1 LKRRTLSI
9 AGLLAGLAVLTA
21 LVAWFGF
28 HRVLDVALKV
38 GWDGLALAVFCQLC
52 LFVILGFAWW
62 TLMPRRPAAR
72 ILIWARM
79 VRDASAN
86 CLPFS
91 SVGAFVLGARAAT
104 LHGISWPM
112 ASASTVADVTS
123 EFLTQLVF
131 AAGGL
136 ALLVAWHPESRLGL
150 PFGIGISL
158 GFVGGLGFL
167 AVQRG
172 AAPFARRFGR
182 RLSARWLVALM
193 ARLDLLHGE
202 LIPIYRRTGRYSV
215 ATVLHLLGWVAS
227 GIGGWVI
234 MRLVGVPI
242 GIPAALAIEGLL
254 QVSLTA
260 GFAVPGF
267 AGVQELAYVGIG
279 AVFGLS
285 PDVAIA
291 VSLVRRTRDV
301 LVGVPILLVWQLIEA
316 RRLHPASSS

>member
-1 LKRRTLSI
+1 M
-9 AGLLAGLAVLTA
+9 AALAGLGVGTA

-28 HRVLDVALKV
+28 HRVIEVALKV

-62 TLMPRRPAAR
+62 ALMPRRPAVR

-91 SVGAFVLGARAAT
+91 AVGGFVLGARAAT
-104 LHGISWPM
+104 LHGIAWPI

-123 EFLTQLVF
+123 EFLTQLLF
-131 AAGGL
+131 AAAGL
-136 ALLVAWHPESRLGL
+136 GLLVAWHPRSGFAL
-150 PFGIGISL
+150 PFGIGIL
-158 GFVGGLGFL
+158 VGLIGGVGFL

-172 AAPFARRFGR
+172 AAPLARRFGR
-182 RLSARWLVALM
+182 RLRARWLIALM
-193 ARLDLLHGE
+193 ARIDLLHGE
-202 LIPIYRRTGRYSV
+202 LMPIYRLTGRYSL
-215 ATVLHLLGWVAS
+215 ATVLHLLGWVVS

-267 AGVQELAYVGIG
+267 AGVQEAAYVGLG
-279 AVFGLS
+279 GVFGIS

-301 LVGVPILLVWQLIEA
+301 VVGVPILLVWQLIEA
-316 RRLHPASSS
+316 RRLQPASSV